1 MAPKK
6 PKPATDSIIGR
17 RVRINADATYAN
29 GNTHAWAGFTGTVRV
44 HNGRS
49 VYQVEMEDGQAIEVF
64 PLDSFSLLHDAHVDG
79 QADGGVDASA
89 GADQL
94 TTPTPAAAS
103 PAVPDTGEL
112 AMLEIAYIVRSK
124 TNPRKHFDADALA
137 ELAASI
143 KLQGVAQPIL
153 VRPLPASRVQET
165 AENRLPGEP
174 LPTHELVAGERRYR
188 ACKQA
193 GVKAVPALIRHLTD
207 TQVLEL
213 QLVENL
219 KRSDLHP
226 MEEAEGYEALMQQA
240 GMTADQIADRIG
252 KSKSYVYKSL
262 KLLDLSP
269 NSRTAFYDG
278 KISASV
284 ALLVARHI
292 EQHQAEI
299 LKEFGKTNYYDEPIS
314 FRRAQDWIH
323 AHYMLKLNEAPFKI
337 TDATLVPTAGSCRA
351 CPKRTGANPDLFNDV
366 KAADTCTDKACF
378 EIKRSAH
385 IERLKA
391 EAKAKGQTLITGK
404 EAKEIIPSQYQD
416 PKGYKLLDQKEW
428 MPGLGESTTL
438 RKVLGRDLPDVVL
451 VENPHTKELQAM
463 LPTPVVNRMLKEK
476 GMDGGR
482 SPERNAEL
490 EKAKAESK
498 YQNGW
503 RKQAFKAAYE
513 QAQTLAANSAPLP
526 DHIELTLRLSAE
538 AALARFYNN
547 DDRKLLAQVL
557 GVDSPVALK
566 DALEK
571 FVEGAPANQVQ
582 AIALVLSMWD
592 DLEWVSSSA
601 PNVHAPKLTTLA
613 EYMDIDL
620 DTIKKEVQADMRE
633 AAAAKAKPITKAES
647 PTKADK
653 PARKPKTTAAQASAQ
668 IAAAMQAA
676 EADGAAGVA
685 A

>member
-1 MAPKK
+1 
-6 PKPATDSIIGR
+6 
-17 RVRINADATYAN
+17 
-29 GNTHAWAGFTGTVRV
+29 
-44 HNGRS
+44 
-49 VYQVEMEDGQAIEVF
+49 
-64 PLDSFSLLHDAHVDG
+64 
-79 QADGGVDASA
+79 
-89 GADQL
+89 
-94 TTPTPAAAS
+94 
-103 PAVPDTGEL
+103 
-112 AMLEIAYIVRSK
+112 
-124 TNPRKHFDADALA
+124 
-137 ELAASI
+137 
-143 KLQGVAQPIL
+143 
-153 VRPLPASRVQET
+153 
-165 AENRLPGEP
+165 
-174 LPTHELVAGERRYR
+174 
-188 ACKQA
+188 
-193 GVKAVPALIRHLTD
+193 
-207 TQVLEL
+207 
-213 QLVENL
+213 
-219 KRSDLHP
+219 
-226 MEEAEGYEALMQQA
+226 
-240 GMTADQIADRIG
+240 
-252 KSKSYVYKSL
+252 
-262 KLLDLSP
+262 
-269 NSRTAFYDG
+269 
-278 KISASV
+278 
-284 ALLVARHI
+284 
-292 EQHQAEI
+292 
-299 LKEFGKTNYYDEPIS
+299 
-314 FRRAQDWIH
+314 
-323 AHYMLKLNEAPFKI
+323 
-337 TDATLVPTAGSCRA
+337 
-351 CPKRTGANPDLFNDV
+351 
-366 KAADTCTDKACF
+366 
-378 EIKRSAH
+378 
-385 IERLKA
+385 
-391 EAKAKGQTLITGK
+391 
-404 EAKEIIPSQYQD
+404 
-416 PKGYKLLDQKEW
+416 
-428 MPGLGESTTL
+428 
-438 RKVLGRDLPDVVL
+438 VL

-676 EADGAAGVA
+676 EAGGAAGVA